1 VAVKH
6 PRWPLSPAVIY
17 LAVGLIAGPLGFRLL
32 APGLREDGRLI
43 EAIAEVAV
51 AVSLFCVGL
60 RLRAPLQWSAWQV
73 PARLS
78 TVTLLAT
85 IMLIAGAA
93 HIFFDLSFVEALL
106 LGAILAPTDPVLA
119 SDVHMPVSV
128 DHDGARFSLAGE
140 GGINTALGLP
150 AVTFGLGLVGTNNVP
165 TPGLAWF
172 AVDVVWAVA
181 GGVAL
186 GWLLGALT
194 ARTVARLD
202 SGRTPD
208 FFEDVLVLAAGAL
221 AYGGAVAIQAN
232 PLLAVLAAGV
242 AICHGGR
249 LRRSATLRRPD
260 SRYVAFAQRLERIS
274 AVIVV
279 LLVGALISVAE
290 VRPEM
295 FVFALL
301 LFAAVRPV
309 AVRLGLAGTSVPQD
323 ERRLLSWFGVRGA
336 ASVYLLMLAID
347 QGLSTALS
355 RELAAIT
362 LVALVTSI
370 VLHGL
375 STTPLLSG
383 PLDNKRA

>member
-1 VAVKH
+1 
-6 PRWPLSPAVIY
+6 
-17 LAVGLIAGPLGFRLL
+17 
-32 APGLREDGRLI
+32 
-43 EAIAEVAV
+43 
-51 AVSLFCVGL
+51 
-60 RLRAPLQWSAWQV
+60 
-73 PARLS
+73 
-78 TVTLLAT
+78 
-85 IMLIAGAA
+85 
-93 HIFFDLSFVEALL
+93 
-106 LGAILAPTDPVLA
+106 
-119 SDVHMPVSV
+119 
-128 DHDGARFSLAGE
+128 
-140 GGINTALGLP
+140 
-150 AVTFGLGLVGTNNVP
+150 
-165 TPGLAWF
+165 
-172 AVDVVWAVA
+172 
-181 GGVAL
+181 
-186 GWLLGALT
+186 
-194 ARTVARLD
+194 
-202 SGRTPD
+202 
-208 FFEDVLVLAAGAL
+208 
-221 AYGGAVAIQAN
+221 
-232 PLLAVLAAGV
+232 
-242 AICHGGR
+242 
-249 LRRSATLRRPD
+249 
-260 SRYVAFAQRLERIS
+260 LERIS

>member
-1 VAVKH
+1 
-6 PRWPLSPAVIY
+6 
-17 LAVGLIAGPLGFRLL
+17 
-32 APGLREDGRLI
+32 
-43 EAIAEVAV
+43 
-51 AVSLFCVGL
+51 
-60 RLRAPLQWSAWQV
+60 
-73 PARLS
+73 
-78 TVTLLAT
+78 
-85 IMLIAGAA
+85 
-93 HIFFDLSFVEALL
+93 
-106 LGAILAPTDPVLA
+106 
-119 SDVHMPVSV
+119 VHMPVSV
-128 DHDGARFSLAGE
+128 EHDGARFSLAAE
-140 GGINTALGLP
+140 GGINTALSLP
-150 AVTFGLGLVGTNNVP
+150 AVAFGLGLVGSNNVP
-165 TPGLAWF
+165 TPGLTWF
-172 AVDVVWAVA
+172 VVDVMWAVA
-181 GGVAL
+181 GGLAL

-194 ARTVARLD
+194 ARVVARLD

-208 FFEDVLVLAAGAL
+208 FFEDALVLAAGAL

-260 SRYVAFAQRLERIS
+260 SRYVAFAQRMERIS
-274 AVIVV
+274 AVVVV

-309 AVRLGLAGTSVPQD
+309 AVRLGLAGTSVTQD